1 MGRMLLLLAFCA
13 AFVFLGIT
21 AMRDGMPAAK
31 NERVYTILKK
41 YIPYKLEK
49 RAGGLTIVSK
59 LSEAKEKP
67 PAKDVYLRLEQLEQQ
82 WARDSLKLDKNF
94 LFVLDKNK
102 NEVSKI
108 LLSNDE
114 KQWVLTYFK
123 IK

>member
-41 YIPYKLEK
+41 YIPYSLEK
-49 RAGGLTIVSK
+49 RAGGLTIISK
-59 LSEAKEKP
+59 LSDVKEKP

-82 WARDSLKLDKNF
+82 WAMEFLKIDKNF

-102 NEVSKI
+102 NQVSKI

-114 KQWVLTYFK
+114 KQWVLDYFK
-123 IK
+123 MK